1 VGKPIVAQVEVGPG
15 TRSADAAPA
24 GALAA
29 LRFPQ
34 YRLLWFS
41 GAGVFFA
48 VNAQGIARGWLARE
62 LTGTNAGLGG
72 VMLGFGLPM
81 LFATPWGGVAADRLS
96 KRMVLVGATLLLT
109 TTSAW
114 IGLAVAFDF
123 IAYWMLIVASGLQAV
138 AFAFFGPARMAF
150 IAELVDRPTMP
161 NAVALGQMSAEATR
175 VFGPALAGV
184 LIGAAAW
191 GTQAVMLTGSVLCA
205 VAALS
210 TCWLPAGRPAPDR
223 PTRSPL
229 GEIAD
234 GLAYVRA
241 APGLLLLVGT
251 SLGVVM
257 AGFPYM
263 AFLPAVAV
271 DLFDVGS
278 GGYGAMSAVTSVGA
292 VVAGLL
298 LARRPPVDAWLAMG
312 VAGLAFAGGIAAL
325 GLAPSFGMALFVL
338 PVIGAAGLTFQ
349 STNQT
354 LLLTLSSFEYHGR
367 LQSLVML
374 GFSGFGIA
382 ALPLGL
388 LADEVGLRPTL
399 AAMGTVV
406 GGIVVL
412 FMLRCRQ
419 YRHAST
425 VARDFG

>member
-1 VGKPIVAQVEVGPG
+1 VAEPVVVRVEAGPAPVDAG
-15 TRSADAAPA
+15 SAF
-24 GALAA
+24 AA

-41 GAGVFFA
+41 GAGVFLA

-96 KRMVLVGATLLLT
+96 KRLVLVAATLLLT
-109 TTSAW
+109 ATSAW
-114 IGLAVAFDF
+114 IGLAVAFDVV
-123 IAYWMLIVASGLQAV
+123 AYWMLIVASGLQAV

-150 IAELVDRPTMP
+150 IAELVDRDTMP
-161 NAVALGQMSAEATR
+161 NAVALGQMSAEGTR
-175 VFGPALAGV
+175 VFGPAVAGM

-191 GTQAVMLTGSVLCA
+191 GTQAVLLAGSALCA
-205 VAALS
+205 IAALT

-234 GLAYVRA
+234 GLRYVRA
-241 APGLLLLVGT
+241 EPSLLLLVAT

-257 AGFPYM
+257 AGFPYL

-278 GGYGAMSAVTSVGA
+278 GGYGLLSAVSSVGA
-292 VVAGLL
+292 VTAGLL
-298 LARRPPVDAWLAMG
+298 LARRPPVDPWRGMG
-312 VAGLAFAGGIAAL
+312 RAGLAFAIGIAAI
-325 GLAPSFGMALFVL
+325 GLSPTFAVALVVL
-338 PVIGAAGLTFQ
+338 PVVGAAGLAFQ
-349 STNQT
+349 STNQS
-354 LLLTLSSFEYHGR
+354 LLLTLGSFEYHGR

-399 AAMGTVV
+399 VAMGAVV
-406 GGIVVL
+406 GGIMAL
-412 FMLRCRQ
+412 FLLRRRRYQ
-419 YRHAST
+419 RAT
-425 VARDFG
+425 ALVRDLG